1 VKAGLARPLNKATN
15 AAAAGHAGIGR
26 HQTCA
31 MVNINMTWHHPK
43 YYAELRRL
51 GRELASSKV
60 TSAQAPTRK
69 RPNPEPK
76 AQASSQ
82 SQQAQESDDQGTS
95 AQAHDQMYKQQG

>member
-1 VKAGLARPLNKATN
+1 MFPSHDQRLAAEL
-15 AAAAGHAGIGR
+15 AGIGR

-31 MVNINMTWHHPK
+31 MVNINMTHRWYHPK
-43 YYAELRRL
+43 YYTELRRL

-82 SQQAQESDDQGTS
+82 SSQALESDDQGTS
-95 AQAHDQMYKQQG
+95 AQALCPGHKQRG